1 MGDEDQSIYSW
12 RGADIRNILEF
23 EKDFPEA
30 KIIRLEQNYRSTQNI
45 LQAASAVVA
54 NNIKRKGKNLW
65 TSRQGGTKIG
75 YYEAPDGENE
85 ALFVAD
91 YISKYLREA
100 DRSRARTTR
109 AAVLYRTNSQS
120 RLFEEAM
127 RRYGLKYHV
136 VGGFSFYER
145 AEIKDM
151 IFVPEG
157 HP

>member
-1 MGDEDQSIYSW
+1 
-12 RGADIRNILEF
+12 ILEF
-23 EKDFPEA
+23 EQDFPEA

-45 LQAASAVVA
+45 LQVASAVVA

-91 YISKYLREA
+91 WIARYLREA
-100 DRSRARTTR
+100 ADHGESPR
-109 AAVLYRTNSQS
+109 AAELYRTNSQS

-127 RRYGLKYHV
+127 RRHQEKHHEV
-136 VGGFSFYER
+136 RGFWFYER
-145 AEIKDM
+145 GENQDM
-151 IFVPEG
+151 LAALKRIRTTNATS
-157 HP
+157 